1 MGWEYKALCRQGDL
15 IMSVLRL
22 VEYRCRETVTILKA
36 LLALAL
42 AGKLRGLMLCYKTDD
57 GVEES
62 ILTGVYKGSTDRA
75 ASSSLRMSIRLMK
88 ANGELE

>member
-1 MGWEYKALCRQGDL
+1 
-15 IMSVLRL
+15 MSVLRL

-42 AGKLRGLMLCYKTDD
+42 AGKLRGLMVCYKADD
-57 GVEES
+57 GTEES
-62 ILTGVYKGSTDRA
+62 VLTGIYKVNADRA

-88 ANGELE
+88 ANGEFE